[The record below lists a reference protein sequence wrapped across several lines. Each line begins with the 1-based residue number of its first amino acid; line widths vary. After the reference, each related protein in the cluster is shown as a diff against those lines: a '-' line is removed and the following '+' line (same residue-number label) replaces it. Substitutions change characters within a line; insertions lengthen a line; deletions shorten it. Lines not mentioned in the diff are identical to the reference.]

1 MVRKKNRYLLAEI
14 NFADGRKTK
23 RDLKTE
29 VVYRSVRDALQLAF
43 GDYGMGVL
51 KSSLVVKY
59 LNPETSIVIVRAK
72 RDFYRMAQTA
82 LSLVKKIDN
91 IDAFFHLLHVGGT
104 IRACQ
109 KFLIRHH
116 RRQLPLLFQQC
127 STQEERKRVQ
137 QAVLS
142 TCVQMEMHKAEEKEK
157 TVMEIMEDV

>member
-51 KSSLVVKY
+51 KSSLV
-59 LNPETSIVIVRAK
+59 
-72 RDFYRMAQTA
+72 
-82 LSLVKKIDN
+82 
-91 IDAFFHLLHVGGT
+91 GT